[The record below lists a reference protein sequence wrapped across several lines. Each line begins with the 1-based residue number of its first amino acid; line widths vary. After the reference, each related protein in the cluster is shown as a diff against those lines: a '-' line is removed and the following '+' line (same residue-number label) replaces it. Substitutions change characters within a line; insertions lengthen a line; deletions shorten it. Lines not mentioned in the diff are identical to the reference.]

1 MVSLSCSTSPR
12 SGELPDY
19 ARGHVEIAPPSE
31 GQADLIPYRTLTRA
45 DFRADVPPV
54 VLPEDAPPHGAMTC
68 ARIMPR
74 ANLATRGSAEEPDEP
89 VVRLQGLS
97 FAAMMDRGCSHWN
110 DESPLPES
118 YVLEHEQLHFA
129 IVELEAR
136 RLNARAEE
144 LERSLVERGP
154 DAEQKIQGGMNEV
167 MEVSARQIAE
177 QGLALDEATSMRYAP
192 EVQQGWLARLNRE
205 LAAYPPSAA
214 R

>member
-1 MVSLSCSTSPR
+1 
-12 SGELPDY
+12 
-19 ARGHVEIAPPSE
+19 
-31 GQADLIPYRTLTRA
+31 
-45 DFRADVPPV
+45 
-54 VLPEDAPPHGAMTC
+54 
-68 ARIMPR
+68 
-74 ANLATRGSAEEPDEP
+74 
-89 VVRLQGLS
+89 
-97 FAAMMDRGCSHWN
+97 MMDRGCSHWN

-177 QGLALDEATSMRYAP
+177 RGLALDEATSMRYAP
-192 EVQQGWLARLNRE
+192 EIQRGWLARLNRE

>member
-19 ARGHVEIAPPSE
+19 ARGHVEIAPPSDVP
-31 GQADLIPYRTLTRA
+31 ADLIPYRTLTRA

-54 VLPEDAPPHGAMTC
+54 ALPEDAPPHGAMTC

-74 ANLATRGSAEEPDEP
+74 ANLATRGGADEP

-97 FAAMMDRGCSHWN
+97 FAAMMDRSCSHWN
-110 DESPLPES
+110 DESPLPEA

-144 LERSLVERGP
+144 LERSLVRRGL

-177 QGLALDEATSMRYAP
+177 QGLALDEATSMNYAP
-192 EVQQGWLARLNRE
+192 EVQRGWLTRLNRE